1 MLCLGCGD
9 ADSVSRGEPWHKL
22 RNDDLSDVELDGFS
36 PELVDLIANMM
47 RHEAGRRPS
56 MEAVCGHGC
65 VARAGARM
73 TRAVESARAAV
84 VAGTAEAT
92 DVFRASPFGSE
103 GPGFLQEVLGRGG
116 EGESMD
122 TS

>member
-1 MLCLGCGD
+1 
-9 ADSVSRGEPWHKL
+9 VPRGEPWHKL

-47 RHEAGRRPS
+47 RRDASRRPS
-56 MEAVCGHGC
+56 MDAVCAHGC
-65 VARAGARM
+65 IARTHARM
-73 TRAVESARAAV
+73 MRAIESAKRPGV
-84 VAGTAEAT
+84 EPT

-103 GPGFLQEVLGRGG
+103 GPAFLEEVLGRANDG
-116 EGESMD
+116 MD